1 MTKLFLTLLNVGITA
16 GWLILAACPVAFGEI
31 GVKERVKHVLNYKKP
46 AFWIMLTA
54 CAACIVVAVC
64 FLSNPKTGDEND
76 AQSVDGTEALEEA
89 GTENAEKVSGTESG
103 DTDITRISDSMY
115 EKSFEEIDGNRVS
128 VQVEQ
133 PYEEEGTDYYSH
145 QKLFWNGTMIW
156 EYSEVNYVEPSR
168 VKYLDLDEDGEKE
181 IFYTFAP
188 RVNSAGLVEYVV
200 LKQKGDEWQPL
211 QMQQEGNLAENNF
224 AVSVIY
230 QGNYNVEIS
239 CEGIE
244 KTIAYN
250 VQKHYERMVED
261 DTVAVAGDEYGC
273 LAAWGMWDIKPA
285 LYDNEV
291 KNCLVAT
298 YGIQGLA
305 EKHDFFGYLDVY
317 FNYDS
322 EGNYQIL
329 DLQFEEYDP
338 TATVTDSSTDGDETA
353 ENQADSVA
361 GAAASYEQVIDEY
374 RDMVQNH
381 FYMDLQAKDRDAY
394 EKSFGP
400 DIGEEIRM
408 YEQSVFYALY
418 DIDGNGTEELI
429 IAAGEPG
436 IGVKNPRFQPK
447 NYDIYTYR
455 DGNIVHVFDNYE
467 FGYRTNFDLCSGGLI
482 EVTSSVSAAEY
493 DVVFYRIGTDGA
505 SPVVEDV
512 FRCVGTQTGN
522 DTVSFQYT
530 ENGKEI
536 TEEEYNR
543 KIEDYAKPLEGLEWK
558 EIY

>member
-1 MTKLFLTLLNVGITA
+1 MGVLQHGRFILRWCGTPFLNKRWIHNRLEIENRLVLGSKI
-16 GWLILAACPVAFGEI
+16 IL
-31 GVKERVKHVLNYKKP
+31 KNWSKR
-46 AFWIMLTA
+46 
-54 CAACIVVAVC
+54 
-64 FLSNPKTGDEND
+64 
-76 AQSVDGTEALEEA
+76 
-89 GTENAEKVSGTESG
+89 
-103 DTDITRISDSMY
+103 
-115 EKSFEEIDGNRVS
+115 
-128 VQVEQ
+128 
-133 PYEEEGTDYYSH
+133 
-145 QKLFWNGTMIW
+145 
-156 EYSEVNYVEPSR
+156 
-168 VKYLDLDEDGEKE
+168 
-181 IFYTFAP
+181 
-188 RVNSAGLVEYVV
+188 
-200 LKQKGDEWQPL
+200 
-211 QMQQEGNLAENNF
+211 
-224 AVSVIY
+224 
-230 QGNYNVEIS
+230 
-239 CEGIE
+239 
-244 KTIAYN
+244 
-250 VQKHYERMVED
+250 
-261 DTVAVAGDEYGC
+261 
-273 LAAWGMWDIKPA
+273 AAWGMWDIKPA

-322 EGNYQIL
+322 EENYQIM

-381 FYMDLQAKDRDAY
+381 FYMDLQAKD
-394 EKSFGP
+394 
-400 DIGEEIRM
+400 
-408 YEQSVFYALY
+408 
-418 DIDGNGTEELI
+418 
-429 IAAGEPG
+429 
-436 IGVKNPRFQPK
+436 
-447 NYDIYTYR
+447 R

-530 ENGKEI
+530 ESGKEKKEDSII
-536 TEEEYNR
+536 TR
-543 KIEDYAKPLEGLEWK
+543 KSIVCARKVLQNIMESGTNFTRKNISERLTGDEVCGHMITLGTGVPGTAM
-558 EIY
+558 

>member
-1 MTKLFLTLLNVGITA
+1 MKNWA
-16 GWLILAACPVAFGEI
+16 
-31 GVKERVKHVLNYKKP
+31 KR
-46 AFWIMLTA
+46 
-54 CAACIVVAVC
+54 
-64 FLSNPKTGDEND
+64 
-76 AQSVDGTEALEEA
+76 
-89 GTENAEKVSGTESG
+89 
-103 DTDITRISDSMY
+103 
-115 EKSFEEIDGNRVS
+115 
-128 VQVEQ
+128 
-133 PYEEEGTDYYSH
+133 
-145 QKLFWNGTMIW
+145 
-156 EYSEVNYVEPSR
+156 
-168 VKYLDLDEDGEKE
+168 
-181 IFYTFAP
+181 
-188 RVNSAGLVEYVV
+188 
-200 LKQKGDEWQPL
+200 
-211 QMQQEGNLAENNF
+211 
-224 AVSVIY
+224 
-230 QGNYNVEIS
+230 
-239 CEGIE
+239 
-244 KTIAYN
+244 
-250 VQKHYERMVED
+250 
-261 DTVAVAGDEYGC
+261 
-273 LAAWGMWDIKPA
+273 AAWGMWDIKPA

-322 EGNYQIL
+322 EGNYQIM

-381 FYMDLQAKDRDAY
+381 FYMDLQAKD
-394 EKSFGP
+394 
-400 DIGEEIRM
+400 
-408 YEQSVFYALY
+408 
-418 DIDGNGTEELI
+418 
-429 IAAGEPG
+429 
-436 IGVKNPRFQPK
+436 
-447 NYDIYTYR
+447 R

-530 ENGKEI
+530 ESGKEKKGRFYYNQKINCMRAEGFAEYNGKRYEFHPEKHFGTLDWGRGVWTYDNTWYWGSGNCDVDGHAFGFNIGYGFGNTKAASENVIFYDGVAHKIDDVTFVIPEDDYCKPWKFTSSDGRFEMDFMPLLDRSACLDYKLIVSDQHQVFGRMSGTTVLDDGTKVEI
-536 TEEEYNR
+536 KDVLCFAEKVHNR
-543 KIEDYAKPLEGLEWK
+543 Y
-558 EIY
+558 

>member
-1 MTKLFLTLLNVGITA
+1 MGVLQHGRFILRWCGTPFLTKRWIHNRLEIENRLVLGSKI
-16 GWLILAACPVAFGEI
+16 ILKNWA
-31 GVKERVKHVLNYKKP
+31 KR
-46 AFWIMLTA
+46 
-54 CAACIVVAVC
+54 
-64 FLSNPKTGDEND
+64 
-76 AQSVDGTEALEEA
+76 
-89 GTENAEKVSGTESG
+89 
-103 DTDITRISDSMY
+103 
-115 EKSFEEIDGNRVS
+115 
-128 VQVEQ
+128 
-133 PYEEEGTDYYSH
+133 
-145 QKLFWNGTMIW
+145 
-156 EYSEVNYVEPSR
+156 
-168 VKYLDLDEDGEKE
+168 
-181 IFYTFAP
+181 
-188 RVNSAGLVEYVV
+188 
-200 LKQKGDEWQPL
+200 
-211 QMQQEGNLAENNF
+211 
-224 AVSVIY
+224 
-230 QGNYNVEIS
+230 
-239 CEGIE
+239 
-244 KTIAYN
+244 
-250 VQKHYERMVED
+250 
-261 DTVAVAGDEYGC
+261 
-273 LAAWGMWDIKPA
+273 AAWGMWDIKPA

-322 EGNYQIL
+322 EGNYQIM

-381 FYMDLQAKDRDAY
+381 FYMDLQAKD
-394 EKSFGP
+394 
-400 DIGEEIRM
+400 
-408 YEQSVFYALY
+408 
-418 DIDGNGTEELI
+418 
-429 IAAGEPG
+429 
-436 IGVKNPRFQPK
+436 
-447 NYDIYTYR
+447 R

-530 ENGKEI
+530 ESGKEKKGRFYYNQKINCMRAGGFAEYNGKRYEFHPEKHFGTLDWGRGVWTYDNTWYWGSGNCDVDGHAFGFNIDYGFGNTKAASENVIFYDGVAHKIDDVTFVIPEDDYCKPWKFTSSDGRFEMDFMPLLDRFACLDYKLIVSDQHQVFGRMSGTTVLDDGTKVEI
-536 TEEEYNR
+536 KDVLCFSEKVHNR
-543 KIEDYAKPLEGLEWK
+543 Y
-558 EIY
+558 

>member
-1 MTKLFLTLLNVGITA
+1 MKNWAKRAVWGI
-16 GWLILAACPVAFGEI
+16 GL
-31 GVKERVKHVLNYKKP
+31 
-46 AFWIMLTA
+46 
-54 CAACIVVAVC
+54 AVC
-64 FLSNPKTGDEND
+64 VGCVIVIIKF
-76 AQSVDGTEALEEA
+76 A
-89 GTENAEKVSGTESG
+89 GKTENKTIMVNSAETINTEDATATEVTEKVSGTESG

-115 EKSFEEIDGNRVS
+115 EKSFGEIDGNRVS

-168 VKYLDLDEDGEKE
+168 VEYLDLDEDGEKE

-244 KTIAYN
+244 KIIAYN
-250 VQKHYERMVED
+250 VQKHYERMVEDETETSKKQGFENEPSLYQPYLD

-361 GAAASYEQVIDEY
+361 GAAVSYEQVIDEY

-381 FYMDLQAKDRDAY
+381 FYMDLQAKD
-394 EKSFGP
+394 
-400 DIGEEIRM
+400 
-408 YEQSVFYALY
+408 
-418 DIDGNGTEELI
+418 
-429 IAAGEPG
+429 
-436 IGVKNPRFQPK
+436 
-447 NYDIYTYR
+447 R

-493 DVVFYRIGTDGA
+493 DVVFYRIGTDSV

-512 FRCVGTQTGN
+512 FRCVGAQTGN

-536 TEEEYNR
+536 T
-543 KIEDYAKPLEGLEWK
+543 K
-558 EIY
+558 